1 MKLCINYKEAE
12 NLAEMRLSVKLLVK
26 ASLSLRQSQERQ
38 GHCCCIENYPWEN
51 GQGEI
56 FAVVLG
62 SFQHNEALIS
72 IL

>member
-12 NLAEMRLSVKLLVK
+12 NLAEMRLSVKLPVK

-51 GQGEI
+51 GQWEI

-62 SFQHNEALIS
+62 SFKQMCTMNR
-72 IL
+72 